1 MDTLINTLKNSDS
14 KNLENILNSTDISI
28 LHDAKLYLDDLYYNT
43 STSVVS
49 DANYDLLVDILKQRD
64 TNYVPKV
71 GASLRKGE
79 NRVELPFWM
88 GSVDKI
94 TPKDP
99 AQLNRWLLDNKAS
112 SYVISEKLDGVSCLI
127 CYPSA
132 GSPKLYTRGD
142 GLIGADISYIFNNLR
157 IPRSVKNMCVRG
169 ELIMKR
175 KNFTKYAN
183 EYRNP
188 RNMVAG
194 IAGAKTLRAGIV
206 DIDFIPYEIVSDG
219 VNMSPEKQMKYLKSL
234 GFTVVKHEI
243 VNDLSINSL
252 EEKYKK
258 FKTESEYDI
267 DGIIVQSNVE
277 YERNTSG
284 NPEYMFAFKMLL
296 SENIHNTTVKY
307 VEWNVS
313 KWGQL
318 KPVLVVEPVILE
330 DITIQRVTA
339 HNAKYIEDNNIGT
352 GTVIAV
358 TRSKDV
364 IPYIVQVISS
374 TQADM
379 PDVEYKW
386 DKNHVNIFTTENN
399 DVSCVRLLANFFDKL
414 SIKHVSEATV
424 AKMYAAGFD
433 NLLKIIAASKEDL
446 LRIPEFGD
454 KSAERIYTNIRNGL
468 KNVSVEKLIGS
479 SGVLGYGI
487 GERRVKSLLADI
499 PDIFTKKYDKKELL
513 LKILRVEGFADLTAE
528 KIVENVPYAIL
539 LLKKLEPYVTVK
551 KKEIISSNL
560 KGNIFVFSGFR
571 DISMKENIEARGG
584 KVTESVSNKTT
595 AVIYNGTESSKVL
608 KAKELGKPVYL
619 KEEFLKVYGI

>member
-1 MDTLINTLKNSDS
+1 MDSLIQTLKNDDS
-14 KNLENILNSTDISI
+14 KNLETILENTDVSI
-28 LHDAKLYLDDLYYNT
+28 LYDVKLYLDDKYYNT
-43 STSVVS
+43 SASEVS
-49 DANYDLLVDILKQRD
+49 DANYDLLVDILKKRD
-64 TNYVPKV
+64 TNYKPKV
-71 GASLRKGE
+71 GATLRTGE
-79 NRVELPFWM
+79 NRVELPYWM

-99 AQLNRWLLDNKAS
+99 AQLNRWLLENKAP
-112 SYVISEKLDGVSCLI
+112 SYIISEKLDGVSCLI
-127 CYPSA
+127 CYPST
-132 GSPKLYTRGD
+132 GKPKLYTRGD
-142 GLIGADISYIFNNLR
+142 GLIGADISYMFDSLR
-157 IPRSVKNMCVRG
+157 LPRSVKNLCVRG

-175 KNFTKYAN
+175 KNFTRYAN

-194 IAGAKTLRAGIV
+194 ITGAKTLRAGIV
-206 DIDFIPYEIVSDG
+206 DIDFIPYEIVSDDIS
-219 VNMSPEKQMKYLKSL
+219 MPPQKQMEYLRSL
-234 GFTVVKHEI
+234 GFFTIKHEI
-243 VNDLSINSL
+243 VKNLSISLL

-258 FKTESEYDI
+258 FKAESEYDI

-318 KPVLVVEPVILE
+318 KPVLIVEPVVLD

-339 HNAKYIEDNNIGT
+339 HNAKYIEDNNIGIS
-352 GTVIAV
+352 TVVAV

-364 IPYIVQVISS
+364 IPYIVQVVSS

-379 PDVEYKW
+379 PDVTYEW
-386 DKNHVNIFTTENN
+386 DKNHVNIFTIENS

-414 SIKHVSEATV
+414 SIKHVSEATI
-424 AKMYAAGFD
+424 AKLYAAGFD
-433 NLLKIIAASKEDL
+433 NLLKIVAASKQDL
-446 LRIPEFGD
+446 LRIPEFGE

-468 KNVSVEKLIGS
+468 KNVSIEKLVGS
-479 SGVLGYGI
+479 SGVLGYGM
-487 GERRVKSLLADI
+487 GERRVKALLADI

-513 LKILRVEGFADLTAE
+513 SKILKVEGFADLTAT
-528 KIVENVPYAIL
+528 KIVDKIPYAIL

-551 KKEIISSNL
+551 KKDIVSSDL

-571 DISMKENIEARGG
+571 DAALKESIEVRGG

-595 AVIYNGTESSKVL
+595 AVIYTGTASSKVT

-619 KEEFLKVYGI
+619 KEEFLKEYGV